1 MKVII
6 RAAAE
11 EDLHRI
17 FDWFKQDNPTAA
29 TRMVARIRDRIN
41 FLELDSLADM
51 GRAGLEP
58 GTRELIEYPYIIVYE
73 VHRDRGEVEV
83 LTIVRWSAIA
93 QKTKLSGRHRRIL
106 RDDITSQS
114 TPSHAPE
121 PAQFPVRLGH
131 DPAGRGAEGG
141 QAAGA
146 RHRP

>member
-6 RAAAE
+6 RTAAE

-17 FDWFKQDNPTAA
+17 FDWIKQDNPAAA

-83 LTIVRWSAIA
+83 LAIV
-93 QKTKLSGRHRRIL
+93 H
-106 RDDITSQS
+106 
-114 TPSHAPE
+114 
-121 PAQFPVRLGH
+121 
-131 DPAGRGAEGG
+131 GAMDRESKDE
-141 QAAGA
+141 
-146 RHRP
+146 